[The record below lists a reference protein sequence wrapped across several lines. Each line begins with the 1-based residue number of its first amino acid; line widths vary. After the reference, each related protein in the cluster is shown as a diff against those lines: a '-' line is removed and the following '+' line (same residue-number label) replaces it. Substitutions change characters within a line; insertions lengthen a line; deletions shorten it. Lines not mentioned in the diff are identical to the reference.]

1 MFSNRYFIELLQAEA
16 ELTAEAFAAMWRGLR
31 DYGPCRRG
39 GFRKIERIWRRTRR
53 IDRAITERL
62 ERTLI
67 TPLAAEDIRALSTRL
82 NRILESLTE
91 AAWKQSALRSG
102 LVAEPLIEMY
112 ERAFHGSKELAGAVS
127 SLPQGASIPQ
137 FTLCLRENHR
147 HAKQIQRSSVVD
159 LMVPGADPIEVML
172 WKHAYE
178 LPVAILKQLIDM
190 ACNLQRARLKNN

>member
-1 MFSNRYFIELLQAEA
+1 MFSNHYFIELLQAEA

-82 NRILESLTE
+82 NRILESLME

-102 LVAEPLIEMY
+102 LVAGPLAEMY
-112 ERAFHGSKELAGAVS
+112 EKVFRSSKDLAGAVS
-127 SLPQGASIPQ
+127 SLPQGASIAQ
-137 FTLCLRENHR
+137 FTICLRENQR
-147 HAKQIQRSSVVD
+147 QVKQLQRSSVME
-159 LMVPGADPIEVML
+159 LMAPGADPVEVML

-178 LPVAILKQLIDM
+178 SPVAILKQLIDM
-190 ACNLQRARLKNN
+190 ACNLQRTRLKNN